1 MAKKHHPQKVTPP
14 GKTPAGGADRNRSGP
29 VPENRLHR
37 YAVALLFILP
47 LVFFGRFLFGTV
59 MMFGTDFIG
68 GGGYAA
74 HQFMAEYIRKHL
86 TVAFWQPQILSGQ
99 PTVAAFF
106 GDLFYPTMLLR
117 LLLPVHVVWAWTFF
131 LQTFIAGLGTY
142 LFLRELKLHTLA
154 AFLAG
159 VAYMFSGSLLTLAL
173 AGHDGRL
180 IGSSLMPLA
189 LFFITRGINRRQLI
203 WFALTGMTL
212 GLQLLSGHI
221 QKVYYTGLILLAWFI
236 FCFIRTLRQ
245 EKNTGLGVRLAGY
258 FVLAMLFAFG
268 LAAVQ
273 YLPIYGNLPY
283 GARGAERGY
292 EFATSWSMPIAEI
305 FDLLTPRFSGGLE
318 NYWSR
323 NPFKLHSEYL
333 GILPLLFALLGLIRT
348 WGKPRTRFFFFAFI
362 IALLMAW
369 GGNTPFY
376 RLPYYLLPGLS
387 KFRGPGMIFFLAG
400 FSICVLAGFGID
412 RLLDRQHSAER
423 KKDLR
428 LLIYAAAAL
437 LLLLLFFLAGRNAA
451 TALLNPGARLPQF
464 EANYPALLTGLVLAL
479 LIWLIGTGLVVLVTR
494 NRLQPQLFTLL
505 TALVMTMDTGI
516 ALRLWDN
523 SRGYIRAMPPPQ
535 EYFTPDEVVRFLSR
549 DSSYFRVLP
558 LNYERSDEGELW
570 LHNIHSTGGQMP
582 NPLQSYQDF
591 IGAGK
596 SVMFQANN
604 LLNPNFMNLL
614 NVKYVI
620 TLNLPED
627 LSRYDAQTRQIISQ
641 LKTYFSQPWFQP
653 VFTGARY
660 AIYQNLRC
668 LPRAFIVFNYQL
680 VNSREEL
687 LARLMDSAFDPAHTA
702 LLYADPGLPPVTAP
716 DTTARCTITFYDP
729 NIIRLQA
736 QLSQPGLLILSENY
750 HPDWQVR
757 VDGNPATLLPAFH
770 TLRAIPLSPGTH
782 QLELTHIPRYFR
794 LGLILTLISIMLLIA
809 ISAISLIPHRK
820 KATPS
825 SG

>member
-1 MAKKHHPQKVTPP
+1 
-14 GKTPAGGADRNRSGP
+14 
-29 VPENRLHR
+29 
-37 YAVALLFILP
+37 
-47 LVFFGRFLFGTV
+47 
-59 MMFGTDFIG
+59 
-68 GGGYAA
+68 
-74 HQFMAEYIRKHL
+74 
-86 TVAFWQPQILSGQ
+86 
-99 PTVAAFF
+99 
-106 GDLFYPTMLLR
+106 
-117 LLLPVHVVWAWTFF
+117 
-131 LQTFIAGLGTY
+131 
-142 LFLRELKLHTLA
+142 
-154 AFLAG
+154 
-159 VAYMFSGSLLTLAL
+159 
-173 AGHDGRL
+173 
-180 IGSSLMPLA
+180 
-189 LFFITRGINRRQLI
+189 
-203 WFALTGMTL
+203 
-212 GLQLLSGHI
+212 
-221 QKVYYTGLILLAWFI
+221 
-236 FCFIRTLRQ
+236 
-245 EKNTGLGVRLAGY
+245 
-258 FVLAMLFAFG
+258 
-268 LAAVQ
+268 
-273 YLPIYGNLPY
+273 
-283 GARGAERGY
+283 
-292 EFATSWSMPIAEI
+292 
-305 FDLLTPRFSGGLE
+305 
-318 NYWSR
+318 
-323 NPFKLHSEYL
+323 
-333 GILPLLFALLGLIRT
+333 
-348 WGKPRTRFFFFAFI
+348 
-362 IALLMAW
+362 
-369 GGNTPFY
+369 
-376 RLPYYLLPGLS
+376 
-387 KFRGPGMIFFLAG
+387 
-400 FSICVLAGFGID
+400 
-412 RLLDRQHSAER
+412 
-423 KKDLR
+423 
-428 LLIYAAAAL
+428 
-437 LLLLLFFLAGRNAA
+437 
-451 TALLNPGARLPQF
+451 PQF

-479 LIWLIGTGLVVLVTR
+479 LIWLIGTGLVVLVNR

-702 LLYADPGLPPVTAP
+702 LLYTDPGLPPVTAP

-757 VDGNPATLLPAFH
+757 VDGDPATLLPAFH

-794 LGLILTLISIMLLIA
+794 LGLILTLISIMFLIA
-809 ISAISLIPHRK
+809 IGAIYLIPHRK

>member
-1 MAKKHHPQKVTPP
+1 
-14 GKTPAGGADRNRSGP
+14 
-29 VPENRLHR
+29 
-37 YAVALLFILP
+37 
-47 LVFFGRFLFGTV
+47 
-59 MMFGTDFIG
+59 
-68 GGGYAA
+68 
-74 HQFMAEYIRKHL
+74 
-86 TVAFWQPQILSGQ
+86 
-99 PTVAAFF
+99 
-106 GDLFYPTMLLR
+106 
-117 LLLPVHVVWAWTFF
+117 
-131 LQTFIAGLGTY
+131 
-142 LFLRELKLHTLA
+142 
-154 AFLAG
+154 
-159 VAYMFSGSLLTLAL
+159 
-173 AGHDGRL
+173 
-180 IGSSLMPLA
+180 
-189 LFFITRGINRRQLI
+189 
-203 WFALTGMTL
+203 TL

-245 EKNTGLGVRLAGY
+245 EKNTGLGLRLAGY

-479 LIWLIGTGLVVLVTR
+479 LIWLIGTGLVVLVNR

-702 LLYADPGLPPVTAP
+702 LLYTDPGLPPVTAP

-736 QLSQPGLLILSENY
+736 QLSQ
-750 HPDWQVR
+750 
-757 VDGNPATLLPAFH
+757 
-770 TLRAIPLSPGTH
+770 
-782 QLELTHIPRYFR
+782 
-794 LGLILTLISIMLLIA
+794 
-809 ISAISLIPHRK
+809 
-820 KATPS
+820 
-825 SG
+825 